1 MTKAVLLFLLLL
13 AAIQVIKPL
22 GWPGLKKRSDAWKLA
37 LGGLIFT
44 AGAVG
49 LVALFQIG

>member
-1 MTKAVLLFLLLL
+1 MTKIIMVFLAILAV
-13 AAIQVIKPL
+13 IQLIKPL

-37 LGGLIFT
+37 LGGLIVT

-49 LVALFQIG
+49 LVALFQ